1 MPLLNGPFD
10 SIKDI
15 VHDRREALRLKV
27 RVVRVWE
34 ICQKKNPANV
44 FSVEMVLVDSEGGRI
59 QASIRKTMIR
69 KFRSSIVEGG
79 VYKMIYF
86 RLVEN
91 GSEYR
96 ACSHEFKLLF
106 QPRTRIF
113 PTESEVIPRF
123 GIQAKNSEDL
133 QETNDVSQYMF
144 DFIGLLTAVGEEK
157 EFIKFGRPIR
167 VLEIKLTDDK
177 GVMKCSLFGHFI
189 EMMKNFLANGVDDLG
204 ILVIQF
210 AKVKEYLGKVS
221 LHTVSNSTRL
231 LWNPQI
237 PEVISFKDSIMQSGV
252 DMHGPLKMIGHNY
265 YSPTEEFLIHFPRK
279 SIEDLHIT
287 EEEGHFICLG
297 TVEGIVKDDHWWYMA
312 CKCHKSVN
320 LNDSGTYYCSGCVA
334 FVSDVTPRY
343 KLKLEVRD
351 HSETAHFMLF
361 DFDAASLLSMSCAS
375 IVGDAKVPTLEYPP
389 KLDIVIGKEL
399 LFKVEVKA
407 ERAFKF
413 DDSFKVKRTYDD
425 DDIIQEFKSDGSIR
439 TPKKMK
445 LKGSVNEV
453 LDVEDEL
460 PGDQA
465 IAPEIVPV
473 IELYNESEMSP
484 LSLEESS
491 SAAACLA
498 PQKRKPG
505 PRAGRGGL
513 AKKSLHPNVLKVE
526 KD

>member
-1 MPLLNGPFD
+1 MALLNGPFD
-10 SIKDI
+10 SVKDT

-34 ICQKKNPANV
+34 ICQKNNPANV

-59 QASIRKTMIR
+59 QASIRKAMIR

-91 GSEYR
+91 GGEYR

-123 GIQAKNSEDL
+123 DIQAKNSEDL
-133 QETNDVSQYMF
+133 QETNGVSQYMF

-157 EFIKFGRPIR
+157 EFIKFGKPIR
-167 VLEIKLTDDK
+167 VLEIELTDDK

-221 LHTVSNSTRL
+221 LHIVSNSTRL

-237 PEVISFKDSIMQSGV
+237 PE
-252 DMHGPLKMIGHNY
+252 
-265 YSPTEEFLIHFPRK
+265 
-279 SIEDLHIT
+279 
-287 EEEGHFICLG
+287 EGHFICLG
-297 TVEGIVKDDHWWYMA
+297 TIEGIVKDDHWWYIA
-312 CKCHKSVN
+312 CKCHKFVN

-389 KLDIVIGKEL
+389 ELDIVIGKEL

-413 DDSFKVKRTYDD
+413 DDSFKVKRTCDD

-439 TPKKMK
+439 TPEKMK

-491 SAAACLA
+491 SAATCLA

-513 AKKSLHPNVLKVE
+513 AKKSLHPKVLKVE